1 MAKCSYCQEDELLPF
16 TCRYCSD
23 RFCRLHHLP
32 ERHECKGLAQE
43 KLLKRRQIRPLSRSQ
58 AASPPTI
65 YKRAYEIPGVMEVPK
80 KRMTPERAREQEKS
94 KTIEVNERLVAAAIL
109 ALILVLGAMSRFL

>member
-1 MAKCSYCQEDELLPF
+1 
-16 TCRYCSD
+16 
-23 RFCRLHHLP
+23 
-32 ERHECKGLAQE
+32 
-43 KLLKRRQIRPLSRSQ
+43 
-58 AASPPTI
+58 
-65 YKRAYEIPGVMEVPK
+65 MEVLK